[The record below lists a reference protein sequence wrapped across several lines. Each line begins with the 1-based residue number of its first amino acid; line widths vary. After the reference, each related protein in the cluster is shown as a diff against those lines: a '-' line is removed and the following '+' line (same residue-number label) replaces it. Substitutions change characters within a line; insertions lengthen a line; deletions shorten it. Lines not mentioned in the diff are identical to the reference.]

1 MKQRNLLRRVTSI
14 ICAIAMVVTS
24 LTAWDVTKVSADTE
38 SVIILKDDEER
49 SQLITE
55 AGNADY
61 NFALNKNAEASMVTG
76 GNNGGTDLTVV
87 TNGVFATNRS
97 ASTTVTIG
105 QKIAED
111 KWVQVDLGKAYDTS
125 KIDRVAVQ

>member
-1 MKQRNLLRRVTSI
+1 MKQQNLLRRVTSI

-55 AGNADY
+55 AGSADY

-76 GNNGGTDLTVV
+76 GNNGVLWSSVFV
-87 TNGVFATNRS
+87 TLMAKKYRFMQFELDMVF
-97 ASTTVTIG
+97 
-105 QKIAED
+105 
-111 KWVQVDLGKAYDTS
+111 DTH
-125 KIDRVAVQ
+125 

>member
-105 QKIAED
+105 QK
-111 KWVQVDLGKAYDTS
+111 LPRTNGY
-125 KIDRVAVQ
+125 R

>member
-49 SQLITE
+49 SQLITG
-55 AGNADY
+55 A
-61 NFALNKNAEASMVTG
+61 V
-76 GNNGGTDLTVV
+76 
-87 TNGVFATNRS
+87 RS
-97 ASTTVTIG
+97 HSIC
-105 QKIAED
+105 KICQSGCKE
-111 KWVQVDLGKAYDTS
+111 
-125 KIDRVAVQ
+125 